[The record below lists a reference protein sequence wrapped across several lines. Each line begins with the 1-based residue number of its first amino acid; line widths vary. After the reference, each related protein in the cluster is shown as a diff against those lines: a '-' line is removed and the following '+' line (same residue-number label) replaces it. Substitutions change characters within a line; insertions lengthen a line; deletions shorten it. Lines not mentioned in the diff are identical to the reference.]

1 MAKNTEGSEK
11 NTPKVPSRG
20 QFLFYICHKL
30 FGLTKSSI
38 LSLFE
43 QSPQLRKLQDAIA
56 QSEKINTLNGLV
68 GSAISFVI
76 AETFKTA
83 DRAFLVLFNDKEEA
97 AYYLNDLEQLVGEKN
112 VLFYPGSYRRPYQIE
127 ETDNANVL
135 LRAEVLNR
143 INSRKKPAIIV
154 TYPDALFEKVI
165 TRKELEKNTLKVKID
180 DTLSLDFLN
189 EVLFEYQFNRVDFV
203 TEPGE
208 FSVRGG
214 IVDIFSFS
222 NDEPYRIE
230 FFGDEVD
237 SIRTFDVETQL
248 SNEQVKKISIIP
260 NVANKFT
267 QEIRES
273 FLKYINA
280 KTVVF
285 AKNLDLTYGQLD
297 ANFEKAQESFLK
309 LSEDIK
315 HAQPS
320 ELFVTGNLLK
330 EQLENFQ
337 VMQLNATDNE
347 LSKVVFNTK
356 PQPSFNKKFDLLIE
370 DLNEKHS
377 EGFTNYIFCAT
388 EQQAKRF
395 HDIFDDMKSKVHYQT
410 LVMPLYRGF
419 VDHDL
424 KITCYTDH
432 QIFERYHKFSLK
444 NGYAKKQAITLKE
457 LNKLEVG
464 DYVTHI
470 DHGIGKFGGLQKID
484 VEGKKQEAIKLVY
497 GDRDILYVSIHSLH
511 KISKYNGKD
520 GAAPKIY
527 KLGSAAW
534 KKLKQKTK
542 SRVKKIAFDLIK
554 VYAKR
559 RLEKGFQYG
568 PDSYLQHEL
577 EASFLYED
585 TPDQAKATSD
595 VKKDMESERPMD
607 RLICGDV
614 GFGKTEVA
622 IRAAFKAVDNGK
634 QVAILVP
641 TTILAFQHN
650 RTFKKR
656 LENVPITVDYLNR
669 FRTTKEKRDIHERLA
684 EGKIDIIIGTHQLV
698 NKNVQFKDLGLLVV
712 DEEQKFGVSVKDKL
726 KSIKENVDV
735 LTLTA
740 TPIPRTLQ
748 FSLMAAR
755 DLSVINTPPPNR
767 YPIESQV
774 IRFQEEIIRDAVSYE
789 ISRGGQVFFIHNRIE
804 NIKEVAGMIQR
815 LVPDAKIG
823 IGHGQMEGK
832 KLEHLMLAFMN
843 GEFDVLV
850 STTIVESGLDVT
862 NANTIFIHNANNFG
876 LSDLHQMR
884 GRVGRSNKK
893 AFCYFIT
900 PPYEAMTADARKRI
914 EALAQFTELGSGFN
928 IAMKDLEIRGAGDL
942 LGGEQSGFINE
953 IGFETY
959 QKILSEAIDELK
971 ENEFKEL
978 YDEVEGDRV
987 KTYVKDLQLDTD
999 FELLFP
1005 DDYINN
1011 ITERLSLYT
1020 ELNEVKDEEGL
1031 AKFETKLVDR
1041 FGELPEPAVDLLNS
1055 VRIKW
1060 IATHI
1065 GLERVILK
1073 KNKFIGYFIADQQSP
1088 FYQTDSFTRVL
1099 QYVQSH
1105 PQQCQ
1110 LKEKQTRNG
1119 LRLLLVFDGITSVEK
1134 ALKAISPFRQK
1145 EKAHLS

>member
-1 MAKNTEGSEK
+1 MTQSAI
-11 NTPKVPSRG
+11 
-20 QFLFYICHKL
+20 QQLFAR
-30 FGLTKSSI
+30 
-38 LSLFE
+38 
-43 QSPQLRKLQDAIA
+43 SPQVRKLQDTIA
-56 QSEKINTLNGLV
+56 NPQSITDLKRLT
-68 GSAISFVI
+68 GSALSFVV
-76 AETFKTA
+76 AETFKKAETP
-83 DRAFLVLFNDKEEA
+83 FLFILNDKEEA
-97 AYYLNDLEQLVGEKN
+97 AYHLNDLEQLIGEKD

-143 INSRKKPAIIV
+143 INSRKKPAVIV
-154 TYPDALFEKVI
+154 TYPDALFEKVV
-165 TRKELEKNTLKVKID
+165 TRKELDKNTLRIKIND
-180 DTLSLDFLN
+180 SLSLDFLN
-189 EVLFEYQFNRVDFV
+189 EVLFEYQFKRVDFV

-214 IVDIFSFS
+214 IVDVFSFS
-222 NDEPYRIE
+222 HDEPYRIE

-248 SNEQVKKISIIP
+248 STDQVKKITIIP
-260 NVANKFT
+260 NVENKFLN
-267 QEIRES
+267 EMREG
-273 FLKYINA
+273 FLKYISP
-280 KTVVF
+280 KTVIFV
-285 AKNLDLTYGQLD
+285 KNLDLLFGRID
-297 ANFEKAQESFLK
+297 SFFEKAEEAFTK
-309 LSEDIK
+309 LSSEIK
-315 HAQPS
+315 HAKPR
-320 ELFVTGNLLK
+320 ELFVDSGLLK
-330 EQLENFQ
+330 KQLEAFSLVEMGNGG
-337 VMQLNATDNE
+337 ASIG
-347 LSKVVFNTK
+347 LSTSTPGGTKAVEMHTGVRTKFKDSAQNDRVLVTFRTK
-356 PQPSFNKKFDLLIE
+356 PQPSFNKKFDLLIGN
-370 DLNEKHS
+370 LNENS
-377 EGFTNYIFCAT
+377 EKGYTNYIFCAS

-395 HDIFDDMKSKVHYQT
+395 HDIFDEVEEDVHYKT
-410 LVMPLYRGF
+410 VVFPLYQGF
-419 VDHDL
+419 IDDDL
-424 KITCYTDH
+424 RIACYTDH
-432 QIFERYHKFSLK
+432 QIFERYHRFHLK

-457 LNKLEVG
+457 LNKLEIG

-484 VEGKKQEAIKLVY
+484 VEGKKQEAIKLMY
-497 GDRDILYVSIHSLH
+497 GERDILYVSIHSLH
-511 KISKYNGKD
+511 KISKFNGKD
-520 GAAPKIY
+520 GAVPKIY
-527 KLGSAAW
+527 KLGSTAW

-554 VYAKR
+554 VYAQR
-559 RLEKGFQYG
+559 RLEKGFQYN

-577 EASFLYED
+577 EASFIYED
-585 TPDQAKATSD
+585 TPDQTKATED
-595 VKKDMESERPMD
+595 IKKDMESKRPMD

-634 QVAILVP
+634 QVAVLVP

-650 RTFKKR
+650 RTFKER
-656 LENVPITVDYLNR
+656 LKEMPITVDYLNR
-669 FRTTKEKRDIHERLA
+669 FRTTKERRETLENLEA
-684 EGKIDIIIGTHQLV
+684 GKVDIIIGTHQLV
-698 NKNVQFKDLGLLVV
+698 NKNVKFKDLGLLIV

-774 IRFQEEIIRDAVSYE
+774 TRFNEEIIRDAITYE
-789 ISRGGQVFFIHNRIE
+789 IQRGGQVFFIHNRIE
-804 NIKEVAGMIQR
+804 NIKEVTGMIQR

-832 KLEHLMLAFMN
+832 TLEHLMLAFMN

-862 NANTIFIHNANNFG
+862 NANTIFINNANNFG

-900 PPYEAMTADARKRI
+900 PPYDMMTSDARKRI
-914 EALAQFTELGSGFN
+914 QALEQFTALGSGFN

-953 IGFETY
+953 IGFDAY
-959 QKILSEAIDELK
+959 QKILTEAIAELK

-978 YDEVEGDRV
+978 YEEVEGTEKVFV
-987 KTYVKDLQLDTD
+987 KETQIDSD

-1011 ITERLSLYT
+1011 ITERLNLYT
-1020 ELNEVKDEEGL
+1020 QLNVVKDEEGL
-1031 AKFETKLVDR
+1031 QKFETELIDR
-1041 FGELPEPAVDLLNS
+1041 FGELPTQVEDLLNS

-1060 IATHI
+1060 IANGI
-1065 GLERVILK
+1065 GLEKIVMK
-1073 KNKFIGYFIADQQSP
+1073 KGKLIGYFIADQHSD
-1088 FYQTDSFTRVL
+1088 FYQSNAFTKVL
-1099 QYVQSH
+1099 QFVQAHSNF
-1105 PQQCQ
+1105 CKM
-1110 LKEKQTRNG
+1110 KEKQTRNG
-1119 LRLLLVFDGITSVEK
+1119 LRLILVFEHITSVEI
-1134 ALKAISPFRQK
+1134 ALKALRPFIK
-1145 EKAHLS
+1145 TPETAS

>member
-1 MAKNTEGSEK
+1 MTHTQIQQLFSQSLPMQKLQNAIADSQKNP
-11 NTPKVPSRG
+11 N
-20 QFLFYICHKL
+20 IN
-30 FGLTKSSI
+30 GLT
-38 LSLFE
+38 
-43 QSPQLRKLQDAIA
+43 
-56 QSEKINTLNGLV
+56 
-68 GSAISFVI
+68 GSALSFVI
-76 AETFKTA
+76 AQ
-83 DRAFLVLFNDKEEA
+83 AFRDAERPFLLILNDKEEA
-97 AYYLNDLEQLVGEKN
+97 AYHLNDLEQLIGEKQ

-143 INSRKKPAIIV
+143 INSRKKPAVIV
-154 TYPDALFEKVI
+154 TYPDALFEKVV
-165 TRKELEKNTLKVKID
+165 TRKELDKNTLKVKLGD
-180 DTLSLDFLN
+180 SLSLDFLN
-189 EVLFEYQFNRVDFV
+189 EVLFEYQFKRVDFV

-214 IVDIFSFS
+214 IVDVFSFS
-222 NDEPYRIE
+222 HDEPYRIE

-237 SIRTFDVETQL
+237 SIRTFDVATQL
-248 SNEQVKKISIIP
+248 STETIRKITIIP
-260 NVANKFT
+260 NVENKFLN
-267 QEIRES
+267 EAREG
-273 FLKYINA
+273 FLRYISP
-280 KTVVF
+280 KTVIF
-285 AKNLDLTYGQLD
+285 IKNRDILFGRIDSF
-297 ANFEKAQESFLK
+297 FEKAKEAFAQ
-309 LSEDIK
+309 LSPDIK
-315 HAQPS
+315 HAAPE
-320 ELFVTGNLLK
+320 ELFTNSNLLK
-330 EQLENFQ
+330 GQLPDFKLVTQGQNGPDI
-337 VMQLNATDNE
+337 A
-347 LSKVVFNTK
+347 FNTR
-356 PQPSFNKKFDLLIE
+356 PQPSFNKKFDLLIQ
-370 DLNEKHS
+370 DLDRNHTR
-377 EGFTNYIFCAT
+377 GYTNYLFCAT
-388 EQQAKRF
+388 EQQARRF
-395 HDIFDDMKSKVHYQT
+395 HDIFDEVETEVRYQT
-410 LVMPLYRGF
+410 IVFPLYQGF
-419 VDHDL
+419 IADDL
-424 KITCYTDH
+424 QLACYTDH
-432 QIFERYHKFSLK
+432 QIFERYHKFHLK

-457 LNKLEVG
+457 LNKLEIG

-484 VEGKKQEAIKLVY
+484 VEGKQQEAIKLMY
-497 GDRDILYVSIHSLH
+497 GERDILYVSIHSLH
-511 KISKYNGKD
+511 KISKYNGKN
-520 GAAPKIY
+520 GAVPKIY
-527 KLGSAAW
+527 KLGSGAW

-542 SRVKKIAFDLIK
+542 ARVKKIAFDLIK

-559 RLEKGFQYG
+559 RMEQGFPYD

-585 TPDQAKATSD
+585 TPDQTKATED
-595 VKKDMESERPMD
+595 IKRDMESKRPMD

-634 QVAILVP
+634 QVAVLVP
-641 TTILAFQHN
+641 TTILAFQHH
-650 RTFKKR
+650 RTFTER
-656 LENVPITVDYLNR
+656 LKEMPVKVDYINR
-669 FRTTKEKRDIHERLA
+669 FRTTKEKRETLEQLA
-684 EGKIDIIIGTHQLV
+684 TGTVDIIIGTHQLV
-698 NKNVQFKDLGLLVV
+698 NKNVKFKDLGLLIV

-774 IRFQEEIIRDAVSYE
+774 TRFNEETIRDAITYE
-789 ISRGGQVFFIHNRIE
+789 IQRGGQIFFIHNRIE

-862 NANTIFIHNANNFG
+862 NANTIFINNAHNFG

-900 PPYEAMTADARKRI
+900 PPYDMMTTDARKRI
-914 EALAQFTELGSGFN
+914 QALEQFTELGSGFN

-953 IGFETY
+953 IGFDAY
-959 QKILSEAIDELK
+959 QKILTEAIEELK
-971 ENEFKEL
+971 EDEFKEL
-978 YDEVEGDRV
+978 YETMEGTDRAFV
-987 KTYVKDLQLDTD
+987 KETQIDSD

-1011 ITERLSLYT
+1011 ITERLNLYT
-1020 ELNEVKDEEGL
+1020 QLNGVKDEDGL
-1031 AKFETKLVDR
+1031 QKFEAQLVDR
-1041 FGELPEPAVDLLNS
+1041 FGELPIQAVDLLNS

-1060 IATHI
+1060 IARSI
-1065 GLERVILK
+1065 GLEKIVMK
-1073 KNKFIGYFIADQQSP
+1073 KGKLIGYFIADQQSD
-1088 FYQTDSFTRVL
+1088 FYQSPTFTMILQFVQAHTDR
-1099 QYVQSH
+1099 
-1105 PQQCQ
+1105 CRM
-1110 LKEKQTRNG
+1110 KEKQTRNG
-1119 LRLLLVFDGITSVEK
+1119 LRLLLVFERITSVTK
-1134 ALKAISPFRQK
+1134 ALEALAPLAHDK
-1145 EKAHLS
+1145 EAVF

>member
-1 MAKNTEGSEK
+1 MTHSQI
-11 NTPKVPSRG
+11 PQLFSRSLPV
-20 QFLFYICHKL
+20 QKL
-30 FGLTKSSI
+30 RNAIAESQDNIEINGLT
-38 LSLFE
+38 
-43 QSPQLRKLQDAIA
+43 
-56 QSEKINTLNGLV
+56 
-68 GSAISFVI
+68 GSALSFVL
-76 AETFKTA
+76 AEMFKSGE
-83 DRAFLVLFNDKEEA
+83 RPFLLILNDKEEA
-97 AYYLNDLEQLVGEKN
+97 AYHLNDLEQLVEEKQ

-143 INSRKKPAIIV
+143 INSKKKPALIV
-154 TYPDALFEKVI
+154 TYPDALFEKVV
-165 TRKELEKNTLKVKID
+165 TRKELNKNTLKIKLGD
-180 DTLSLDFLN
+180 SLSLDFLN
-189 EVLFEYQFNRVDFV
+189 EVLFEYQFKRVDFV

-214 IVDIFSFS
+214 IVDVFSFS
-222 NDEPYRIE
+222 HDEPYRIE

-248 SNEQVKKISIIP
+248 STETVKKITIIP
-260 NVANKFT
+260 NVENKFLNET
-267 QEIRES
+267 RES
-273 FLKYINA
+273 FLRYISS
-280 KTVVF
+280 KTVIF
-285 AKNLDLTYGQLD
+285 IKNRDMLFGRIDSF
-297 ANFEKAQESFLK
+297 FEKARDTFAQ
-309 LSEDIK
+309 LSPDIK
-315 HAQPS
+315 HATPE
-320 ELFVTGNLLK
+320 ELFTSSDLLK
-330 EQLENFQ
+330 RQLPDFTQ
-337 VMQLNATDNE
+337 VTQGHRGADIG
-347 LSKVVFNTK
+347 FNTR
-356 PQPSFNKKFDLLIE
+356 PQPSFNKKFDLLIQ
-370 DLNEKHS
+370 DLDQNHKQ
-377 EGFTNYIFCAT
+377 GYTNYLFCAS

-395 HDIFDDMKSKVHYQT
+395 HDIFDEVEAEVHYQT
-410 LVMPLYRGF
+410 VVFPLYQGF
-419 VDHDL
+419 IADDL
-424 KITCYTDH
+424 QIACYTDH
-432 QIFERYHKFSLK
+432 QIFERYHKFHLK

-457 LNKLEVG
+457 LNKLEIG

-484 VEGKKQEAIKLVY
+484 VEGKQQEAIKLMY
-497 GDRDILYVSIHSLH
+497 GERDILYVSIHSLH
-511 KISKYNGKD
+511 KISKFNGKD
-520 GAAPKIY
+520 GAVPKIY
-527 KLGSAAW
+527 KLGSGAW

-542 SRVKKIAFDLIK
+542 ARVKKIAFDLIK

-559 RLEKGFQYG
+559 RMEQGFAYD

-577 EASFLYED
+577 EASFIYED
-585 TPDQAKATSD
+585 TPDQTKATED
-595 VKKDMESERPMD
+595 IKKDMESKRPMD

-641 TTILAFQHN
+641 TTILAFQHQ
-650 RTFKKR
+650 RTFSER
-656 LENVPITVDYLNR
+656 LREMPVTVDYINR
-669 FRTTKEKRDIHERLA
+669 FRTAKEKRETLERLA
-684 EGKIDIIIGTHQLV
+684 AGKVDIIIGTHQLV
-698 NKNVQFKDLGLLVV
+698 NKNVKFKDLGLLIV

-726 KSIKENVDV
+726 KAIKENVDV

-774 IRFQEEIIRDAVSYE
+774 TRFNEETIRDAITYE
-789 ISRGGQVFFIHNRIE
+789 IQRGGQVFFIHNRIE

-815 LVPDAKIG
+815 LVPDAKLG

-862 NANTIFIHNANNFG
+862 NANTIFINNAHNFG

-900 PPYEAMTADARKRI
+900 PPYDMMTTDARKRI
-914 EALAQFTELGSGFN
+914 QALEQFTELGSGFN

-953 IGFETY
+953 IGFDAY
-959 QKILSEAIDELK
+959 QKILSEAIEELK
-971 ENEFKEL
+971 EDEFKEL
-978 YDEVEGDRV
+978 YDTIEGTDR
-987 KTYVKDLQLDTD
+987 TFVKDTQIDSD

-1011 ITERLSLYT
+1011 ITERLNLYT
-1020 ELNEVKDEEGL
+1020 QLNGVKDEEGL
-1031 AKFETKLVDR
+1031 QKFETQLVDR
-1041 FGELPEPAVDLLNS
+1041 FGELPEPAIDLLNS

-1060 IATHI
+1060 IANGI
-1065 GLERVILK
+1065 GLEKIVMK
-1073 KNKFIGYFIADQQSP
+1073 KGKLIGYFISDQQSD
-1088 FYQTDSFTRVL
+1088 FYQSDTFTKVLHFVQAHTDR
-1099 QYVQSH
+1099 
-1105 PQQCQ
+1105 CKI
-1110 LKEKQTRNG
+1110 KEKQTRNG
-1119 LRLLLVFDGITSVEK
+1119 LRLLLVFEQVRSVTK
-1134 ALKAISPFRQK
+1134 ALEVLAPL
-1145 EKAHLS
+1145 AHKREAVL

>member
-1 MAKNTEGSEK
+1 M
-11 NTPKVPSRG
+11 
-20 QFLFYICHKL
+20 
-30 FGLTKSSI
+30 
-38 LSLFE
+38 
-43 QSPQLRKLQDAIA
+43 
-56 QSEKINTLNGLV
+56 
-68 GSAISFVI
+68 
-76 AETFKTA
+76 
-83 DRAFLVLFNDKEEA
+83 NDKEEA
-97 AYYLNDLEQLVGEKN
+97 AYHLNDLEQLIGEN
-112 VLFYPGSYRRPYQIE
+112 DVLFYPGSYRRPYQIE

-143 INSRKKPAIIV
+143 INSRKKPAVIV
-154 TYPDALFEKVI
+154 TYPDALFEKVV
-165 TRKELEKNTLKVKID
+165 TRKELDKNTLKIKLE

-189 EVLFEYQFNRVDFV
+189 EVLFEYQFKRVDFV

-214 IVDIFSFS
+214 IVDVFSFS
-222 NDEPYRIE
+222 HDEPYRIE

-248 SNEQVKKISIIP
+248 STDKVRKITIIP
-260 NVANKFT
+260 NVENKFL
-267 QEIRES
+267 QESRES
-273 FLKYINA
+273 FLKYISP

-285 AKNLDLTYGQLD
+285 AKNPVLIYDRID
-297 ANFEKAQESFLK
+297 AFFAKAEESFAK
-309 LSEDIK
+309 LSQEIK
-315 HAQPS
+315 HAEPK
-320 ELFVTGNLLK
+320 ELFLDSALLK
-330 EQLENFQ
+330 EQLENFSL
-337 VMQLNATDNE
+337 VEINGNNNDISTALDVT
-347 LSKVVFNTK
+347 FNTK
-356 PQPSFNKKFDLLIE
+356 PQPSFNKKFDLLI
-370 DLNEKHS
+370 DNLNENRDA
-377 EGFTNYIFCAT
+377 GFTNYIFCST

-395 HDIFDDMKSKVHYQT
+395 HDIFEEVDQTVHYQT
-410 LVMPLYRGF
+410 VVFPLFQGF
-419 VDHDL
+419 IDDDL
-424 KITCYTDH
+424 KLACYTDH
-432 QIFERYHKFSLK
+432 QIFERYHKFHLK

-457 LNKLEVG
+457 LNKLEIG

-484 VEGKKQEAIKLVY
+484 VESKKQEAIKLIY

-520 GAAPKIY
+520 GAPPKIY

-534 KKLKQKTK
+534 KNLKQKTK
-542 SRVKKIAFDLIK
+542 SRVKKIAFDLIQ

-559 RLEKGFQYG
+559 RLEKGFQYA
-568 PDSYLQHEL
+568 PDSYLQYEL

-585 TPDQAKATSD
+585 TPDQEKSTQD
-595 VKKDMESERPMD
+595 VKRDMESERPMD

-641 TTILAFQHN
+641 TTILAFQHH
-650 RTFKKR
+650 RTFSER
-656 LENVPITVDYLNR
+656 LKDMPVTVDYLNR
-669 FRTTKEKRDIHERLA
+669 FRTAKEKRETLENLA
-684 EGKIDIIIGTHQLV
+684 SGKVDIIIGTHQLV
-698 NKNVQFKDLGLLVV
+698 NKNVKFKDLGLLIV
-712 DEEQKFGVSVKDKL
+712 DEEQKFGVSVKEKL
-726 KSIKENVDV
+726 RSIKENVDV

-774 IRFQEEIIRDAVSYE
+774 IGFNEEVIRDAISYE
-789 ISRGGQVFFIHNRIE
+789 IQRGGQIFFIHNRIE

-832 KLEHLMLAFMN
+832 KLEQLMLAFMN

-862 NANTIFIHNANNFG
+862 NANTIFINNANNFG

-893 AFCYFIT
+893 AFCFFIT
-900 PPYEAMTADARKRI
+900 PPYEVMTPDARKRI
-914 EALAQFTELGSGFN
+914 EALEQFTDLGSGFN

-959 QKILSEAIDELK
+959 QKILSEAIEELK

-978 YDEVEGDRV
+978 YEEVEGHKEKV
-987 KTYVKDLQLDTD
+987 YVKDIQLDTD

-1011 ITERLSLYT
+1011 ITERLNLYT
-1020 ELNEVKDEEGL
+1020 QLNEVKDEEGL
-1031 AKFETKLVDR
+1031 QKFEADLVDR
-1041 FGELPEPAVDLLNS
+1041 FGELPDQAQDLLNS

-1065 GLERVILK
+1065 GLEKVVMK
-1073 KNKFIGYFIADQQSP
+1073 QGKFLGYFIADQQSN
-1088 FYQTDSFTRVL
+1088 FYQTPVFTQVL

-1105 PQQCQ
+1105 SQQAR
-1110 LKEKQTRNG
+1110 LKEKQTRSG
-1119 LRLLLVFDGITSVEK
+1119 LRLLLTFDRITSVDK
-1134 ALKAISPFRQK
+1134 ALKVLHPFAPLK
-1145 EKAHLS
+1145 ENVSV